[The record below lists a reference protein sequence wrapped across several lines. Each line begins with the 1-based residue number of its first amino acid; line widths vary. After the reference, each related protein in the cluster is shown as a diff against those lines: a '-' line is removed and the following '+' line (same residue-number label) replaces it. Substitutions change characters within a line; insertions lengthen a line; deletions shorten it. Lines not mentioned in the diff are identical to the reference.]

1 MIILGIDP
9 GASGAL
15 AFADFE
21 KGLLDIVDM
30 PTVQVKRMTSIK
42 REISPAM
49 LAAIIKVR
57 HPDVAWLE
65 KVGAMPGN
73 GGSSMFQFG
82 RGVGMIEGVLAAL
95 EIPVHYITPQKWQKA
110 VQQREGKDGSRERAS
125 QLFPS
130 YASMFLRAKDDGRSD
145 ASLIAYYGFTN
156 PGAAG

>member
-9 GASGAL
+9 GAGGAL
-15 AFADFE
+15 AFCDFE

-30 PTVQVKRMTSIK
+30 PTVQVKRMKTVK

-49 LAAIIKVR
+49 LAAIINAR
-57 HPDVAWLE
+57 RPDVAWLE

-95 EIPVHYITPQKWQKA
+95 EIPTHYITPAKWQRG
-110 VQQREGKDGSRERAS
+110 VQQREGKDGGRERAS
-125 QLFPS
+125 QLFPA
-130 YASMFLRAKDDGRSD
+130 YATMFLRVKDDGRSD
-145 ASLIAYYGFTN
+145 SALIAYYGFTN
-156 PGAAG
+156 GESK